1 MKGWFKMKLI
11 EKFRDKK
18 LQYRIKKHKHNVRKQ
33 YNGNDITIISNNCL
47 AGVIYNIL
55 GLQFSSPTIN
65 LWMKMAEYLEFVSDL
80 KYYMQ
85 CEMIENTQESDNY
98 KFPVGTL
105 VPFDNTHKS
114 VNIYFN
120 HYQSYE
126 IAKQKWEERKQRIIW
141 DKLYVIYDFNDK
153 DCDTDLLYE
162 FDKLPFKHKMSLT
175 HYKKVDGLKDYI

>member
-1 MKGWFKMKLI
+1 
-11 EKFRDKK
+11 
-18 LQYRIKKHKHNVRKQ
+18 
-33 YNGNDITIISNNCL
+33 
-47 AGVIYNIL
+47 
-55 GLQFSSPTIN
+55 
-65 LWMKMAEYLEFVSDL
+65 MKMAEYLEFVSDL

-175 HYKKVDGLKDYI
+175 HYKKVDGLKDTYKLNCIGENEQIIKEFEYDTKTGKRLFEEWDYLSFLNTD